1 MVPEILRA
9 WLWQARLAIHGGA
22 ARAFAAHG
30 YVDPAYRPSR
40 LPFVSVVGPLSLQ
53 LEPERENGR
62 AGQAL
67 LRTPGFVIGQARPP
81 ASTVPAAGA
90 LRLRFDGRATAALAL
105 AGLPASPFSDEAT
118 GPAIAQAIR
127 NALQAAAFLE
137 PDGSPVTDPAYL
149 AALQTVSV
157 TWSQELRQL
166 AISSNLGTAAT
177 EMRSSVEVLPA
188 ANDLA
193 PALGLAPPA
202 ASGPGR
208 QRLHRLPPPRSMTVE
223 MRLDLWAESQMDMG
237 QMFDGLALAAPTRGR
252 LALRPSLLAEDASDG
267 ASQIRLLE
275 RGEPTTHL
283 SLVHLEGGDGLTDRA
298 RGTVFSLAGG
308 AAVDAAGSR
317 FTLST
322 DGQISGRVYTSPL
335 VPDQLFAAHP
345 MPGGFA
351 IAVGVGLDAG
361 GAPGDSYSL
370 LRLRRGNDTVASL
383 TMQVVTANVPNEGA
397 VNFGEVVARAAM
409 TTGSATS
416 TAETRWRIR
425 LGALETPGTLHA
437 TITADREIALAWEGE
452 AQRLDDPIA
461 TPAAPVAG
469 AGRPAAG
476 PDMVLELGGGGGAPL
491 PRPIA
496 ISHVHIVREPHG
508 PLDPRLRT
516 SLTGGAQLR
525 PGDMIA
531 LAGSDDGWHL
541 GERRSLAIVVEV
553 SGGQVVLS
561 RAVSGTFRRGATL
574 VYQDEC
580 FYFQTAVKRRDDLMN
595 RLYHCSL
602 DYKVSALL
610 EDPAARNTAVLVREA
625 VTELTARGA
634 SRAAGG
640 HPGVV
645 VVEADS
651 PRGPN

>member
-62 AGQAL
+62 TGQAL
-67 LRTPGFVIGQARPP
+67 LRTPGFVIGQERQP
-81 ASTVPAAGA
+81 AATVPAAGG
-90 LRLRFDGRATAALAL
+90 LRLRFDGRATVTIAL
-105 AGLPASPFSDEAT
+105 AGLPATPFSDEAT

-127 NALQAAAFLE
+127 TALAAGAFLE
-137 PDGSPVTDPAYL
+137 PDGSPITDPAYL
-149 AALQTVSV
+149 AALQTITVM
-157 TWSQELRQL
+157 WSQELRQL
-166 AISSNLGTAAT
+166 AISSDLGTAAT
-177 EMRSSVEVLPA
+177 AMRSSVEVLPTA
-188 ANDLA
+188 TDLA

-202 ASGPGR
+202 AAVAGR

-223 MRLDLWAESQMDMG
+223 MRLDLWAESQVDMG

-252 LALRPSLLAEDASDG
+252 LALRPSLLAADASDG
-267 ASQIRLLE
+267 SAQIRLLD
-275 RGEPTTHL
+275 RGEPTTL
-283 SLVHLEGGDGLTDRA
+283 VSLVHLEGGDGLVDRA
-298 RGTVFSLAGG
+298 RGAIFTLAG
-308 AAVDAAGSR
+308 AAASDPAGSR
-317 FTLST
+317 FTLED
-322 DGQISGRVYTSPL
+322 DGALSGRVYSTPL
-335 VPDQLFAAHP
+335 VPDQLFAPHP
-345 MPGGFA
+345 MPAGFA
-351 IAVGVGLDAG
+351 IALGLGID
-361 GAPGDSYSL
+361 PGSADGDEYAL

-397 VNFGEVVARAAM
+397 VTFGEVVARATM
-409 TTGSATS
+409 TSGAVTGTS
-416 TAETRWRIR
+416 ETRWRIR
-425 LGALETPGTLHA
+425 LATLEAPGTLHA
-437 TITADREIALAWEGE
+437 TIAADRAIALAWEGE
-452 AQRLDDPIA
+452 PQRLDDPVA
-461 TPAAPVAG
+461 TPSAPTIA

-476 PDMVLELGGGGGAPL
+476 PDMVLELGGGADPL
-491 PRPIA
+491 PQPIA
-496 ISHVHIVREPHG
+496 ISHVHILREPYG

-516 SLTGGAQLR
+516 SLAGPAQLR

-541 GERRSLAIVVEV
+541 GERRALAIVVEV
-553 SGGQVVLS
+553 AGNQVVLS
-561 RAVSGTFRRGATL
+561 KPVIGNFRRGATL

-640 HPGVV
+640 HPGVT